1 MLLLAGSLPHYSLRD
16 LAEKYGPIMH
26 LQLGEISAIVISSP
40 QLAKEVMKTHDLAFA
55 SSPRILASEILTYN
69 YTNIG
74 TAPYGEYWRQ
84 KKSGHFALSG
94 RMRATFG
101 ARFKDEDSLIKL
113 LKEAVSLGGGFDV
126 ADLFPSFKFL
136 RVIFGLRPKL
146 EKLQRKLD
154 QIYDSIFDEC
164 IKNSKGGNTADP
176 GEENLLQILLRIKDG
191 GGHEFPITL
200 DNVKAVLLDMFSA
213 GTDTSSTTIIW
224 AMAEMMRHPR
234 VMEKEQA
241 ELTEA
246 LNGKEV
252 MHETDIQEQSYLKMV
267 IKETLRSLVLWLPN
281 RSKLFLD
288 ISWYPARHLPV
299 PAVVGLP
306 FIHLVTRT
314 NKLAKSYDMQLVAQ
328 MCKIP
333 EAQLNYPSFLLKLTS
348 GSQTYTRI
356 VTNVGLANSSY
367 TVRVYVAS
375 QVNVVVVPNR
385 LEFTKVTQQLIYR
398 VTFSQ
403 SVKKPLISHG
413 YLTWTSARH
422 IVRSQITIT
431 LADLDHWD
439 EPDSFK
445 PERFINSSQADIVG
459 TNYEYLPFGAGRRMC
474 PRSIF
479 GLANVELS
487 LPQLLYHFNWK
498 LPHGMSSGDLDM
510 SETLGATSARRNN
523 LYLVAT
529 PHTHLE

>member
-1 MLLLAGSLPHYSLRD
+1 MSKILRQSLETINSGIGLPPGPWKLPLIGNMLLLGGSLPHYSLRD

-55 SSPRILASEILTYN
+55 SRPRILASEILTYN

-200 DNVKAVLLDMFSA
+200 DNVKAVILDMFSA

-234 VMEKEQA
+234 VMEKAQA
-241 ELTEA
+241 ELREA

-252 MHETDIQEQSYLKMV
+252 MHETDIQEQSYLKMAGYYM
-267 IKETLRSLVLWLPN
+267 INDRVLG
-281 RSKLFLD
+281 R
-288 ISWYPARHLPV
+288 
-299 PAVVGLP
+299 
-306 FIHLVTRT
+306 
-314 NKLAKSYDMQLVAQ
+314 
-328 MCKIP
+328 
-333 EAQLNYPSFLLKLTS
+333 
-348 GSQTYTRI
+348 
-356 VTNVGLANSSY
+356 
-367 TVRVYVAS
+367 
-375 QVNVVVVPNR
+375 
-385 LEFTKVTQQLIYR
+385 
-398 VTFSQ
+398 
-403 SVKKPLISHG
+403 
-413 YLTWTSARH
+413 
-422 IVRSQITIT
+422 
-431 LADLDHWD
+431 DLDHWD

-474 PRSIF
+474 PGSIF